1 MPAVAARR
9 TFRDPSAWNVGN
21 ESADGRHV
29 WTYMM
34 TGDWGSWN
42 YKPGELFNYLQNED
56 KIIVS
61 ELV

>member
-1 MPAVAARR
+1 
-9 TFRDPSAWNVGN
+9 VGN